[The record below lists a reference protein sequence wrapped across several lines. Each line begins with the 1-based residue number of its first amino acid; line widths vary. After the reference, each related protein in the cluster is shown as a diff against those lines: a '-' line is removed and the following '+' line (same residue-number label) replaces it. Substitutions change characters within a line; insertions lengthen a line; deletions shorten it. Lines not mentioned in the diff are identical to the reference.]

1 MSQPCKTLAV
11 MDEAARKEYWASLA
25 LRHCRGLGARSAA
38 RLARHFGSAYAAVQ
52 AIVDGI
58 KATGSDDPEQV
69 AKWLHANTVKT
80 PVGELKWTAQGDLES
95 YPYVVY
101 TWHKDGSKTLSK

>member
-1 MSQPCKTLAV
+1 

-52 AIVDGI
+52 ARELWHEAGVNKGQAAEL
-58 KATGSDDPEQV
+58 ATGSWRVTAREEWDRCPRSCRLHSPV
-69 AKWLHANTVKT
+69 A
-80 PVGELKWTAQGDLES
+80 Q
-95 YPYVVY
+95 
-101 TWHKDGSKTLSK
+101 TLNYSRAAATGYCSSAPLLYCRG

>member
-1 MSQPCKTLAV
+1 MP
-11 MDEAARKEYWASLA
+11 ENAS
-25 LRHCRGLGARSAA
+25 RPPGPPRIGLFGGAFDPPHYAHMA
-38 RLARHFGSAYAAVQ
+38 LARAAVQ

-101 TWHKDGSKTLSK
+101 TWHKDGSKTLAK

>member
-1 MSQPCKTLAV
+1 MTRQGRSWAF

-52 AIVDGI
+52 ARSQWGEAGVNKGQAAEL
-58 KATGSDDPEQV
+58 ATGSWRV
-69 AKWLHANTVKT
+69 
-80 PVGELKWTAQGDLES
+80 TAR
-95 YPYVVY
+95 
-101 TWHKDGSKTLSK
+101 

>member
-1 MSQPCKTLAV
+1 M
-11 MDEAARKEYWASLA
+11 
-25 LRHCRGLGARSAA
+25 
-38 RLARHFGSAYAAVQ
+38 
-52 AIVDGI
+52 
-58 KATGSDDPEQV
+58 

-101 TWHKDGSKTLSK
+101 TWHKDGSKTLAK